1 MLRPSLACCANR
13 LLVVLVLC
21 HVCTPPQIRGKH
33 SLDEG
38 RAQEALLDTMGGVER
53 GVLRDWNEMYQ
64 CYKDLPTETP
74 QVHNHDTNLSSS
86 LQGPYTTP
94 QK

>member
-1 MLRPSLACCANR
+1 MLRLTLACCANR

-21 HVCTPPQIRGKH
+21 HVCTPPH